1 MATNNEQLKT
11 QLQAARP
18 STPVDV
24 VTRNITNWFREP
36 ENFKKMTAA
45 IGNDRLAK
53 ALVIAMLNQIS
64 RTPKLAECSLGSL
77 INCLWTSAELGLMP
91 GPMQECAY
99 VPYGQV
105 ATFVPMYQGLVKLA
119 HNSGFVSSSTAQVVF
134 ENDEFDMM
142 LGSESYVRHRP
153 NWKTD
158 RGNMIGAYSIIK
170 FIDGGPPAIDF
181 MNIDD
186 INRIKAKSAAAKRS
200 DSPWNDDNGYEEMAK
215 KTVMKRNHKKAPKS
229 SALARAIELDNA
241 AERPDLAKVE
251 KLPIKMPEL
260 VDLEPKTASAP
271 IDHDSPNVS
280 PMDSPP
286 MSNTSAGQAS
296 AS

>member
-91 GPMQECAY
+91 GSMQECAY
-99 VPYGQV
+99 VPFGNV
-105 ATFVPMYQGLVKLA
+105 ATFMPMYQGLIKLA
-119 HNSGFVSSSTAQVVF
+119 HNSGFVASSTAQVVF

-142 LGSESYVRHRP
+142 LGSDPYVKHRP
-153 NWKTD
+153 NWRTA
-158 RGNMIGAYSIIK
+158 RGNIIGAYSIIK
-170 FIDGGPPAIDF
+170 FTNGSPPLIDF
-181 MNIDD
+181 MNCDEID
-186 INRIKAKSAAAKRS
+186 RIKAKSPAAKKA
-200 DSPWNDDNGYEEMAK
+200 DSPWNDENGYEEMAK

-251 KLPIKMPEL
+251 KLPIKMP
-260 VDLEPKTASAP
+260 DLIDLDPKPAAT
-271 IDHDSPNVS
+271 DHDSPNVS
-280 PMDSPP
+280 PVDSPP
-286 MSNTSAGQAS
+286 MSNTSAGQTS

>member
-1 MATNNEQLKT
+1 MALNNEQLKA
-11 QLQAARP
+11 QLQAASP
-18 STPVDV
+18 PTTVTS
-24 VTRNITNWFREP
+24 VTRSITNWFREP

-64 RTPKLAECSLGSL
+64 RTPRLAECSLSSL

-99 VPYGQV
+99 VPFGQV
-105 ATFVPMYQGLVKLA
+105 ATFVPMYQGLIKLA
-119 HNSGFVSSSTAQVVF
+119 HNSGFVSLSTAQVVF

-142 LGSESYVRHRP
+142 LGSESYVKHRP

-170 FIDGGPPAIDF
+170 FTDGSTAIDF
-181 MNIDD
+181 MNCDD
-186 INRIKAKSAAAKRS
+186 IDRIKAKSAAAKKA

-260 VDLEPKTASAP
+260 ADLEPKVASAQT
-271 IDHDSPNVS
+271 DHDSPNVS
-280 PMDSPP
+280 TVDSPP
-286 MSNTSAGQAS
+286 SSNTSA
-296 AS
+296 